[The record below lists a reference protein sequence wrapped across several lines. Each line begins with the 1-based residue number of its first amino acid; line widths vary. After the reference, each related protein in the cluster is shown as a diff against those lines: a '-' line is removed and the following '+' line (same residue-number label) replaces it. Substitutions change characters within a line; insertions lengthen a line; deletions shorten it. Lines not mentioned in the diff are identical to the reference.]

1 METIR
6 DRLWIFTCVAGS
18 DNDSL
23 TSAGYTQGSRM
34 TPAEGAL
41 FLDVPNLH
49 MIRWR
54 GLPAYPY
61 DQFAVTFSSLKQVT
75 WSIVGSGGQVEG
87 DELQR
92 VLDLAGSHPNVTG
105 VYLDDFMRKNGRG
118 ALSVDD
124 LASIRPRLNVAGRR
138 LDLWVVLYVKQLD
151 LPVAPYLE
159 YCDVVN
165 LWTWNSDDLKDLER
179 NLDRL
184 EAINPGGR
192 VSLGCYLWDFHNGR
206 SVSIPQM
213 EHQCELGLRWLREGR
228 IESIVFLANTTCDI
242 GIEAAPW
249 AQAWIR
255 KVGDMALDP
264 VNG

>member
-1 METIR
+1 METVR

-54 GLPAYPY
+54 GLPAHPY

-92 VLDLAGSHPNVTG
+92 VLDLAEKNSNVTG

-124 LASIRPRLNVAGRR
+124 LAAIRPRLNVAGRR

-159 YCDVVN
+159 HCDVVN

-184 EAINPGGR
+184 ESIKPRGR
-192 VSLGCYLWDFHNGR
+192 VSLGCYLWDFHNR
-206 SVSIPQM
+206 RTVSIPQM

-228 IESIVFLANTTCDI
+228 IESIVFLANTTCDV
-242 GIEAAPW
+242 GIESAPW

-255 KVGDMALDP
+255 KVGDLPLD
-264 VNG
+264 VVTG

>member
-1 METIR
+1 METVR

-23 TSAGYTQGSRM
+23 TQAGYTQGSRM

-61 DQFAVTFSSLKQVT
+61 EQYAVTFSSLKQVT

-92 VLDLAGSHPNVTG
+92 VIELAERHPNVGG
-105 VYLDDFMRKNGRG
+105 VYLDDFMRKEGRG

-124 LASIRPRLNVAGRR
+124 LANIRPRLGVAGRR
-138 LDLWVVLYVKQLD
+138 LDLWVVLYIKQLD

-165 LWTWNSDDLKDLER
+165 LWTWNSDDLENLEQ
-179 NLDRL
+179 NMERL
-184 EAINPGGR
+184 EAMNPGGR
-192 VSLGCYLWDFHNGR
+192 VSLGCYLWDFHNQR
-206 SVSIPQM
+206 PVSIPHM
-213 EHQCELGLRWLREGR
+213 EHQCGLGLQWLREGR

-242 GIEAAPW
+242 GIESAPW

-255 KVGDMALDP
+255 KVGDMSLEA
-264 VNG
+264 VEG

>member
-1 METIR
+1 METVR

-34 TPAEGAL
+34 TPAEGAI
-41 FLDVPNLH
+41 FLNVPNLH

-92 VLDLAGSHPNVTG
+92 VLDLAGSHPNITG

-124 LASIRPRLNVAGRR
+124 LAAIRPRLNVAGRR
-138 LDLWVVLYVKQLD
+138 LDLWVVLYIKQLD

-165 LWTWNSDDLKDLER
+165 LWTWNSDDLNDLAR

-192 VSLGCYLWDFHNGR
+192 VSLGCYLWDFHNR
-206 SVSIPQM
+206 RPVSIPQM
-213 EHQCELGLRWLREGR
+213 ERQCELGLRWLREGR
-228 IESIVFLANTTCDI
+228 IESIVFLANTTCDV
-242 GIEAAPW
+242 GIESAPW

-255 KVGDMALDP
+255 KVGDLRLD
-264 VNG
+264 GIKG

>member
-1 METIR
+1 MESVR

-92 VLDLAGSHPNVTG
+92 VLDLAGNHPNVTG

-124 LASIRPRLNVAGRR
+124 PRRHSTATERCRQTAGPLGRPLHQATRPSRR
-138 LDLWVVLYVKQLD
+138 PVPRTLRRRQSLDL
-151 LPVAPYLE
+151 E
-159 YCDVVN
+159 
-165 LWTWNSDDLKDLER
+165 
-179 NLDRL
+179 
-184 EAINPGGR
+184 
-192 VSLGCYLWDFHNGR
+192 F
-206 SVSIPQM
+206 
-213 EHQCELGLRWLREGR
+213 
-228 IESIVFLANTTCDI
+228 
-242 GIEAAPW
+242 
-249 AQAWIR
+249 
-255 KVGDMALDP
+255 
-264 VNG
+264 